1 MTDMIHADVEVVY
14 ERLALGIDAAGADAA
29 PVFLAKVA
37 LLLAREVGD
46 RDRVLHLIDE
56 AARDLEAF
64 GGAPERNEA
73 GPQ

>member
-1 MTDMIHADVEVVY
+1 MTDTTHADVETVY
-14 ERLALGIDAAGADAA
+14 ERLALGIDAAGAKAA

-46 RDRVLHLIDE
+46 RDRVLNLIDE

-64 GGAPERNEA
+64 GGAPESNEA